1 MKCACG
7 ARLLLELSRF
17 RVSPR
22 YDCRMVPGIVPGPVL
37 LYAARGPAVDARVP
51 VAALAGR
58 VQQRLLPGQHRGFCR
73 RSSAVFSELNDP
85 EATDV
90 IERLRRSVE
99 LAAEY
104 GIDFYWD
111 LKTGY
116 EKKFP
121 DAVYERL
128 PHLRTFTK
136 FGNFPCTGQKETLD
150 FLDET
155 IRKVFT
161 QVENLKGSGAGL
173 RYRGV
178 LLLPAPIITPATA
191 PTVRTTASKIYPT
204 ACSQP

>member
-1 MKCACG
+1 M
-7 ARLLLELSRF
+7 
-17 RVSPR
+17 
-22 YDCRMVPGIVPGPVL
+22 
-37 LYAARGPAVDARVP
+37 
-51 VAALAGR
+51 
-58 VQQRLLPGQHRGFCR
+58 
-73 RSSAVFSELNDP
+73 AVFPELNDP

-136 FGNFPCTGQKETLD
+136 FGNFPCTGKKRRWTSWMKPSA
-150 FLDET
+150 
-155 IRKVFT
+155 R
-161 QVENLKGSGAGL
+161 SL
-173 RYRGV
+173 RRWR
-178 LLLPAPIITPATA
+178 I
-191 PTVRTTASKIYPT
+191 
-204 ACSQP
+204 